1 MISTFLEVTGKPT
14 LNGSTSHENEF
25 IIRVLD
31 LQLTQLVS
39 GRTHANGNNLDFLQ
53 KFNTNCCETFFCVHS
68 ENFSD
73 HFPVFI
79 YTRIKIPKILQPLP
93 TSNCY
98 SRATLNWTVFKENLN
113 LLYKF
118 LSKCLTFPLNFVEM
132 WYENLKKSWKNPSLA
147 NVEAVNYIRISS
159 HLILSTKQTLKTL
172 YKENWM
178 KMECLL
184 CSFPECLCFGKN
196 PSSAESSS
204 ADVPS
209 QRRK

>member
-14 LNGSTSHENEF
+14 LNGSTTHENEF
-25 IIRVLD
+25 INRVLD

-39 GRTHANGNNLDFLQ
+39 GRTHANGNNLDFVI
-53 KFNTNCCETFFCVHS
+53 TNCCETFYCVHS

-98 SRATLNWTVFKENLN
+98 SRATLNRTVFKENLN

-118 LSKCLTFPLNFVEM
+118 LSKCSTFPLEM
-132 WYENLKKSWKNPSLA
+132 WYKNFMKSWKNPSPA
-147 NVEAVNYIRISS
+147 NVEAVNYIHITS
-159 HLILSTKQTLKTL
+159 HLIVSTKQTLKTL
-172 YKENWM
+172 YKKNWI
-178 KMECLL
+178 
-184 CSFPECLCFGKN
+184 KN
-196 PSSAESSS
+196 GMPP
-204 ADVPS
+204 VQLP
-209 QRRK
+209 